1 MNFDQMQ
8 SFRDLVDFAHAR
20 NVFEEAEDRGHG
32 AINGDA
38 ILDAA
43 NIALTYLDGDQNEV
57 EDEALP
63 A

>member
-1 MNFDQMQ
+1 MQ

-20 NVFEEAEDRGHG
+20 NVFEEAEERGHG
-32 AINGDA
+32 AVNGDA

-43 NIALTYLDGDQNEV
+43 KIALTNPDADYNEV
-57 EDEALP
+57 EDETIP